1 MASDDQKTPRTNA
14 GLADKTIANMEEL
27 LNANKI
33 LESDLPPHT
42 EMKKQRL
49 HIEASMSRCRRCG
62 DFAPAFPV
70 AGILIRL
77 CDHCEKVFK
86 AMDGCMWFSD
96 MVHAVSKKGK
106 KS

>member
-1 MASDDQKTPRTNA
+1 MTS
-14 GLADKTIANMEEL
+14 LADKTIANMEEL
-27 LNANKI
+27 RKANKT
-33 LESDLPPHT
+33 LETDEGLVPRT
-42 EMKKQRL
+42 EIEKQRL

-62 DFAPAFPV
+62 DFAPAFPT

-77 CDHCEKVFK
+77 CDHCEKAFK
-86 AMDGCMWFSD
+86 TVDGCMWFVD

>member
-1 MASDDQKTPRTNA
+1 MN
-14 GLADKTIANMEEL
+14 EL

-33 LESDLPPHT
+33 LESDLPPRT
-42 EMKKQRL
+42 EYEKQRL

-77 CDHCEKVFK
+77 CDDCEKDLRER
-86 AMDGCMWFSD
+86 DGIMWFAEMLAKISQ
-96 MVHAVSKKGK
+96 KGK